1 MKPNAEQ
8 IIKTIDSIARQ
19 HYREGQADQT
29 DRLAYQVGLL
39 NAKVRELVGL
49 LNGVIDDMD
58 AILADYDKK
67 KTVHLERVK

>member
-8 IIKTIDSIARQ
+8 IIKTIDDIARQ

-39 NAKVRELVGL
+39 QGKVRELVGI
-49 LNGVIDDMD
+49 LNGVMDDMD
-58 AILADYDKK
+58 AILADHDRK
-67 KTVHLERVK
+67 KTHLERVK